1 MSPVSDETSSDQDV
15 SINTSPSNERRVVF
29 NDIVDKIEQDNDAD
43 EDADDEDAS
52 EE

>member
-15 SINTSPSNERRVVF
+15 SIGTSPSNERRVVF
-29 NDIVDKIEQDNDAD
+29 NDIVDKIDQDDDAD